1 MKRFLAILVILAIFV
16 AIAVTDGKTKLYAA
30 FPTAS
35 AEVETAH
42 GRKTGSASLLMLYR
56 GATAS
61 TLTLDDVDAITVL
74 ELLKADVK
82 SVYEVDGATVIE
94 AHSTMLR
101 CGVSLPHGVINLM
114 IAVRADCIK
123 VGIPTLVGA
132 Y

>member
-35 AEVETAH
+35 TEVETAH